1 MPTRGPWSTGWRR
14 PLVRPQPGSCAVLT
28 VERSHQLG
36 DQQQGKPVPNQ
47 NLVDPFGAA
56 PPTPQP
62 AVLSPFDQQ
71 EEEVTRLR
79 TRIERRQI
87 ILDAGVEMIH
97 TPDGVIAQ
105 PLDGD
110 RISGL
115 AAAQKVDLELLKKV
129 EPAAA
134 PEPRAQ
140 PPIPIPDFR
149 EKPRNPEGR
158 RELQA
163 ELVALQAE
171 GRVKRGQAEHLL
183 KSLSLFEES
192 VAKDAWRRFGILAHD
207 IVQGHNTLLE
217 HGGTGAVDR
226 EELEVA
232 TSSIEELLTV
242 LPQWGGQS
250 VAKTKKLLTDQLK
263 KQKAVEEAEASIIE
277 GEAEEVDVT
286 PEPARQP
293 GLNEPDPNE
302 LEMESPFL

>member
-1 MPTRGPWSTGWRR
+1 
-14 PLVRPQPGSCAVLT
+14 
-28 VERSHQLG
+28 
-36 DQQQGKPVPNQ
+36 
-47 NLVDPFGAA
+47 
-56 PPTPQP
+56 
-62 AVLSPFDQQ
+62 
-71 EEEVTRLR
+71 
-79 TRIERRQI
+79 
-87 ILDAGVEMIH
+87 
-97 TPDGVIAQ
+97 
-105 PLDGD
+105 
-110 RISGL
+110 
-115 AAAQKVDLELLKKV
+115 
-129 EPAAA
+129 
-134 PEPRAQ
+134 
-140 PPIPIPDFR
+140 
-149 EKPRNPEGR
+149 
-158 RELQA
+158 
-163 ELVALQAE
+163 VALQAE

-226 EELEVA
+226 EELEVS